1 VGLDGRKLDLYRI
14 VLAEYCSLFFFAI
27 AAEEH
32 NTETYFR
39 NLLEGSLM

>member
-1 VGLDGRKLDLYRI
+1 MGLGRGGKLDLHRI
-14 VLAEYCSLFFFAI
+14 YLSI

-39 NLLEGSLM
+39 NLLERSLI